1 MILQVATSITD
12 QEAQV
17 QIATITGV
25 FAFLGILVTA
35 IAARVFSHP
44 RTPKVDPDATRNKM
58 DSVLATYTGDQ
69 NEFIRLVIHDSK
81 DIHERLAQLDEVV
94 DRMKK
99 ERHQFLGAVGRYI
112 SKLSQVWGSTNELKM
127 PYPDDADFTLLEET
141 LPANWRRNS
150 TNKGL

>member
-1 MILQVATSITD
+1 MILQVALSITD

-44 RTPKVDPDATRNKM
+44 KTPKVDPDLSRNKTE
-58 DSVLATYTGDQ
+58 SVLSSYTGDQ
-69 NEFIRLVIHDSK
+69 NDFIRLVIHDSK

-112 SKLSQVWGSTNELKM
+112 SKLSLAWGNPNNSKM
-127 PYPDDADFTLLEET
+127 PYPDENDFSLLEET
-141 LPANWRRNS
+141 LPVNWRRDPI
-150 TNKGL
+150 K